1 MLPQEPRAPEL
12 GFMIGCFLFALVM
25 IALLAIGVGL

>member
-12 GFMIGCFLFALVM
+12 GFMIGCFIVALLM
-25 IALLAIGVGL
+25 IALLAFAG